1 MDKEGF
7 TMPNKPI
14 RTIAVAFSFITL
26 ALVNP
31 PASRAETGAE
41 SAAIASANQ
50 VFDEA
55 LSARDIGAM
64 DTIWA
69 HERYVV
75 AVHPASKTPI
85 IGWAAVR
92 KSWEATFDR
101 FAEISVSIQDPQ
113 IRVNENVAWVV
124 GLEEIRG
131 KLKNGEAATVMAFT
145 TNIFEKIGGRWLMV
159 LHTTSRVPH

>member
-1 MDKEGF
+1 MGRKDF
-7 TMPNKPI
+7 TMPNKLI
-14 RTIAVAFSFITL
+14 RTSAAAFSFITL
-26 ALVNP
+26 ALLSP
-31 PASRAETGAE
+31 PAPRAEAGAE
-41 SAAIASANQ
+41 SAAVASANH

-55 LSARDIGAM
+55 LSARDIAAM
-64 DTIWA
+64 DTMWV

-101 FAEISVSIQDPQ
+101 FAEISVSMQNPQ
-113 IRVNENVAWVV
+113 IRINENVAWIV
-124 GLEEIRG
+124 GVEEIRG
-131 KLKNGEAATVMAFT
+131 KLKKGEAAAFMALT

-159 LHTTSRVPH
+159 VHMTSRIPQ